1 MKLSHRQLL
10 NYINRDLSTE
20 EVSEILTS
28 VGLEVE
34 EIMEFD
40 SIKGGLKGFVIG
52 AVMECEKHP
61 DADRLSC
68 TKVDIGQGRL
78 FSIVCGAP
86 NVAAGQKVVVAT
98 VGTMIYSDKGDFEI
112 KKSKIR
118 GVESE
123 GMICAEDELGIGTS
137 HDGILVLPQ
146 DAKVGQAAAEFFNVK
161 SDTVY
166 EVNLTPNRPDAA
178 CHIGSARDIV
188 AYLAMNDNGVALNI
202 PSIEQFKTSS
212 VKSEFSVE
220 LKNIEACLRYNGL
233 HLKNVKVGESPDWL
247 KFFLQ
252 AIGLRPV
259 NNVVDITNF
268 VLHETGQPLHAFDA
282 TAIQGKCVVV
292 KNALEGE
299 AFVTLDGAEH
309 KLSST
314 DLMICDV
321 EKSLCI
327 AGVFGGA
334 SSGVNEQT
342 TEVFIESACFLPTSV
357 RKTSKRLGIKT
368 DSSFR
373 FERGTD
379 PNFTDFALK
388 RAALLMMEICGAEIA
403 GEIIDVYP
411 QPQPMHEIRLELDY
425 IKSVSGISV
434 APEVIEKIF
443 KGLGIEILHSDE
455 NSFHVKVP
463 LSKTDVKR
471 PADLAEEIV
480 RIYGYDKIEL
490 PGSIQYEINSA
501 SVSDTYLSYKKAA
514 EVLSS
519 VGFSEILTN
528 SLSHS
533 KFYKHHSP
541 QAQEELVKVL
551 NPISSELDVMRMDML
566 YSGLD
571 VIAYN
576 HNRKNFNLKL
586 YELGKVYSINPSIGI
601 QNENP
606 LKPFTERE
614 IFSFYLT
621 GSEAAESWRN
631 APKDVDFY
639 SMKSVIDLLIKKLKI
654 KGEYKLQEAS
664 SFQFEYGTEIVYR
677 KNVVIGKIGKVSE
690 AQLKMFDIKKPVYYA
705 ELDWGMLLQMAD
717 KEIVKFKELQ
727 KFPTVRRDLA
737 LLIDKNVSY
746 ESLETT
752 ARKADNRILRE
763 VNLFDV
769 YDGKNL
775 PEGKKSYA
783 MSFVFAD
790 DNATLTDEQIE
801 PVMADLIQRFSKEF
815 GATLR

>member
-1 MKLSHRQLL
+1 L
-10 NYINRDLSTE
+10 NYLNRNLSADD
-20 EVSEILTS
+20 VAEILTS

-34 EIMEFD
+34 DVMEFN

-52 AVMECEKHP
+52 EVIECEKHP

-68 TKVDIGQGRL
+68 TKVDIGEGRL

-137 HDGILVLPQ
+137 HDGIMVLPNE
-146 DAKVGQAAAEFFNVK
+146 AKVGQAAAEYFDVK
-161 SDTVY
+161 SDTVF

-188 AYLAMNDNGVALNI
+188 AFLAMNDDDVALNI
-202 PSIEQFKTSS
+202 PSIEDF
-212 VKSEFSVE
+212 KSESKKSDFSVE
-220 LKNIEACLRYNGL
+220 IENPEACIRYNGL
-233 HLKNVKVGESPDWL
+233 HLKNVKVGESPEWL

-252 AIGLRPV
+252 SIGLRSV

-282 TAIQGKCVVV
+282 SVIRNRKIVVR
-292 KNALEGE
+292 NAEEGE
-299 AFVTLDGAEH
+299 EFVTLDGAKH
-309 KLSST
+309 LIAST
-314 DLMICDV
+314 DLMICDA
-321 EKSLCI
+321 EKPLCI

-334 SSGVNEQT
+334 DSGVNERT
-342 TEVFIESACFLPTSV
+342 TEVFLESACFLPTSV

-379 PNFTDFALK
+379 PNSTDYAIK
-388 RAALLMMEICGAEIA
+388 RAAMLMAEICGAEVS
-403 GEIIDVYP
+403 GDIIDVYP
-411 QPQPMHEIRLELDY
+411 NPKNMHEIRLELDY
-425 IKSVSGISV
+425 IKSLSGISI
-434 APEVIEKIF
+434 APDMIEKIF
-443 KGLGIEILHSDE
+443 KGLGIEILSKDRAA
-455 NSFHVKVP
+455 FHVRVP

-471 PADLAEEIV
+471 PADLVEEIV

-490 PGSIQYEINSA
+490 PGSISYQINSA
-501 SVSDTYLSYKKAA
+501 SVSDAYQRYKKAA
-514 EVLSS
+514 ELLSS

-528 SLSHS
+528 SLSNS
-533 KFYKHHSP
+533 KYYNNHP
-541 QAQEELVKVL
+541 TEVQEELVQVM
-551 NPISSELDVMRMDML
+551 NPISSELDVMRMEML

-576 HNRKNFNLKL
+576 HNRRNFNLKL
-586 YELGKVYSINPSIGI
+586 YELGKVYSRNPKVEIHS
-601 QNENP
+601 ENP
-606 LKPFTERE
+606 LKPFAERE
-614 IFSFYLT
+614 VLAFLIT
-621 GSEAAESWRN
+621 GSESPESWRN
-631 APKDVDFY
+631 APKEIDFY
-639 SMKSVIDLLIKKLKI
+639 SIKSTLDLLFRKLKI
-654 KGEYKLQEAS
+654 KGEYKLQES
-664 SFQFEYGTEIVYR
+664 TSFQFEYLTDIVFR
-677 KNVVIGKIGKVSE
+677 KNSVVGKIGKVSDS
-690 AQLKMFDIKKPVYYA
+690 QLKIFDIKKPVYYA
-705 ELDWGMLLQMAD
+705 EVDWGMLMQLVE
-717 KEIVKFKELQ
+717 KEPAKFKELQ

-737 LLIDKNVSY
+737 LLLDKNISY
-746 ESLETT
+746 EKLENI

-769 YDGKNL
+769 YEGKNL